1 MNAAERMLGI
11 KSKTAEIPKAVQA
24 ADAKTETAAAAAA
37 NKPKPAE
44 AATPAAKPA
53 VGSKDATLNDVV
65 SSLNMLNKQM
75 GQLLSQS
82 ESLGTKQIK
91 ATKSNSSNIYAR

>member
-11 KSKTAEIPKAVQA
+11 KTKTAEIPKAVKDA
-24 ADAKTETAAAAAA
+24 TAKTAEETAAAAA

-44 AATPAAKPA
+44 TTAAKPA

-75 GQLLSQS
+75 GQLLSQT
-82 ESLGTKQIK
+82 EDLGARQIK
-91 ATKSNSSNIYAR
+91 ATKSNGSNIYAR